1 MFTAQD
7 LESYLPEQSDA
18 ARANDY
24 PYLAPEGAFVLTNG
38 TLAPLEDASL
48 LRGRTAVLSVG
59 SNRAPVQ
66 LRRKFGDDATVPVTP
81 AILHDCDVVH
91 AAAISYYGSV
101 SCTAFPC
108 SGTDVFLNIA
118 WLDDDQ
124 LITMHRTE
132 ALGVAYDYIRKLSGM
147 VTHIPVPS
155 AGGDIVPASQPVY
168 GYASRSGVL
177 DSGSGRPAALS
188 TIPARGRQFAAMT
201 QAEAVGL
208 ARRRVDDLEMS
219 SGGRS
224 DGLPEDASSF
234 IQQIISDRDLRRR
247 VNDRLK
253 DDALH
258 GEGPWQVQNVRADDI
273 GGFL

>member
-7 LESYLPEQSDA
+7 LQTYLPDQSA
-18 ARANDY
+18 EARANDY
-24 PYLAPEGAFVLTNG
+24 PYAAPEGGFVLTGG
-38 TLAPLEDASL
+38 TLVPLEDASL
-48 LRGRTAVLSVG
+48 LQGRTAVLSVG

-81 AILHDCDVVH
+81 AILHDCDIVH

-124 LITMHRTE
+124 LVTMHRTE

-147 VTHIPVPS
+147 VTHIPVPA

-177 DSGSGRPAALS
+177 DAGDGRPAAL
-188 TIPARGRQFAAMT
+188 TAIPARGRQFTAMT
-201 QAEAVGL
+201 QADAVTL
-208 ARRRVDDLEMS
+208 ARGKV
-219 SGGRS
+219 
-224 DGLPEDASSF
+224 DGLSDVSPDGLSQDRMSF
-234 IQQIISDRDLRRR
+234 VQQVIGDRDLRWQ
-247 VNDRLK
+247 VNDCLK
-253 DDALH
+253 DEALH
-258 GEGPWQVQNVRADDI
+258 GEGPWLVQNVTADDI